1 MSASSSSLPRSQAD
15 GEQGSAQS
23 HTTLTSRASL
33 TFWLTVGGVVLLLAF
48 LGYAMIRASDREA
61 TSFSVQSA
69 LRNIPV
75 TARPAPDFT
84 LPLFDGT
91 TLQLSDLRG
100 RPMLV
105 DFWASWCVPC
115 REEAATLEQ
124 VWQSYRETD
133 LLFVGVGVQD
143 REAAARAFLDEFAIT
158 YPNGRDGDGR
168 VSIDY
173 GLMGVPEKFL
183 INRQGEI
190 VRKLIGPVPA
200 AVLADLLDELVRGDY
215 E

>member
-1 MSASSSSLPRSQAD
+1 MSAADPPPPSAAD
-15 GEQGSAQS
+15 GTAGAARSPAA
-23 HTTLTSRASL
+23 LTPRASL
-33 TFWLTVGGVVLLLAF
+33 AFWLSVGGVVLLLAL

-61 TSFSVQSA
+61 TTFAVQSA

-91 TLQLSDLRG
+91 TLRLADLRG
-100 RPMLV
+100 RPVLV

-124 VWQSYRETD
+124 VWQSYQATD
-133 LLFVGVGVQD
+133 LLFIGVGVQD
-143 REAAARAFLDEFAIT
+143 REVAARAFLDEFAIT
-158 YPNGRDGDGR
+158 YPNGRDTDGKI
-168 VSIDY
+168 SIDY

-183 INRQGEI
+183 INRQGQI
-190 VRKLIGPVPA
+190 VRKLVGPVPA
-200 AVLADLLDELVRGDY
+200 AVLAELLDELVSGDY
-215 E
+215 D